1 MYHQILKRLGRKQ
14 CCISKYG
21 RFSDFRINFILGR
34 PARPTNNVVATP
46 KPTTTKPPIPEE
58 NDVCSMNSYD
68 TFFLG
73 PDKKTY
79 ALKGTQY
86 WIISSG
92 SGAGLESGPHRVTD
106 LWKELPNKIDAA
118 YMKGSNRLVFFSGAK

>member
-1 MYHQILKRLGRKQ
+1 MDN
-14 CCISKYG
+14 
-21 RFSDFRINFILGR
+21 FSDLSNQFISGR
-34 PARPTNNVVATP
+34 PARPPNPAATTP

-58 NDVCSMNSYD
+58 NDVCSISSYD
-68 TFFLG
+68 TFFFA

-118 YMKGSNRLVFFSGAK
+118 YKKSDKRLVFFSGAK

>member
-1 MYHQILKRLGRKQ
+1 MDN
-14 CCISKYG
+14 
-21 RFSDFRINFILGR
+21 FSDFSNQFISGR
-34 PARPTNNVVATP
+34 PTRPKPPVVVTP
-46 KPTTTKPPIPEE
+46 KPTTTNPPIPEE
-58 NDVCSMNSYD
+58 NDVCSMSSYD
-68 TFFLG
+68 TFFRA

-118 YMKGSNRLVFFSGAK
+118 YRKSENRLVFFSGAK

>member
-1 MYHQILKRLGRKQ
+1 M
-14 CCISKYG
+14 
-21 RFSDFRINFILGR
+21 
-34 PARPTNNVVATP
+34 T
-46 KPTTTKPPIPEE
+46 
-58 NDVCSMNSYD
+58 SYD